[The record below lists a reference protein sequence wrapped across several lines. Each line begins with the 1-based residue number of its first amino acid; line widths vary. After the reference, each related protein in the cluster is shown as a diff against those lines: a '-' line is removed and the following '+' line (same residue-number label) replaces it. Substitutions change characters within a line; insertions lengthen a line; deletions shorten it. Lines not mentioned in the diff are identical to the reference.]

1 MAKTMNCPSD
11 KHSKAKTLYDVY
23 VYQASCKGDNK
34 NYISFSEI
42 TFGEIADLVRLC
54 EGQGYIGDIV
64 IKEHK

>member
-1 MAKTMNCPSD
+1 MMNFPSD
-11 KHSKAKTLYDVY
+11 NNGKDKTLYDVY

-42 TFGEIADLVRLC
+42 TRDEISKLLHLC